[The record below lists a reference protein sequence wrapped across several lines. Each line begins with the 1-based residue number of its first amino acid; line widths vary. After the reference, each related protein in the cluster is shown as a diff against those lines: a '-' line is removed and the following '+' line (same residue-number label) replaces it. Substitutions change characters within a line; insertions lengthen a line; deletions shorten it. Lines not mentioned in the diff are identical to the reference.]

1 MEIGQLRYFYEAARL
16 EHITK
21 AAESLHVAQPALTKA
36 IKNLE
41 DELGVKLFYKSG
53 RCVKLTEYG
62 KFLKERAEHI
72 LRELDNLPQTVEMLE
87 DVQDKTV
94 WINVLAASTF
104 VTDVIIKFKKI
115 YPEVIFKMT
124 QKENEIGA
132 DVSVLT
138 NPVRFSGHI
147 RARKSGVVE
156 ERVYVAV
163 PVDSELAKNEEV
175 DLADLRFSQFITLSG
190 SRRFRPLCDAY
201 CEYAGFKPQVVFES
215 DSLIA
220 VKNLIA
226 AGVGVAFWPEFT
238 WGKPDKRHIKL
249 LRVKNPDC
257 QREIFVL
264 LSADKNSNMTE
275 TFFDFLLKELKKR

>member
-62 KFLKERAEHI
+62 KFLKDRAEHI

-104 VTDVIIKFKKI
+104 VTDVIIKFK
-115 YPEVIFKMT
+115 
-124 QKENEIGA
+124 
-132 DVSVLT
+132 
-138 NPVRFSGHI
+138 RCI
-147 RARKSGVVE
+147 RK
-156 ERVYVAV
+156 
-163 PVDSELAKNEEV
+163 
-175 DLADLRFSQFITLSG
+175 
-190 SRRFRPLCDAY
+190 
-201 CEYAGFKPQVVFES
+201 
-215 DSLIA
+215 
-220 VKNLIA
+220 
-226 AGVGVAFWPEFT
+226 
-238 WGKPDKRHIKL
+238 
-249 LRVKNPDC
+249 
-257 QREIFVL
+257 
-264 LSADKNSNMTE
+264 
-275 TFFDFLLKELKKR
+275 